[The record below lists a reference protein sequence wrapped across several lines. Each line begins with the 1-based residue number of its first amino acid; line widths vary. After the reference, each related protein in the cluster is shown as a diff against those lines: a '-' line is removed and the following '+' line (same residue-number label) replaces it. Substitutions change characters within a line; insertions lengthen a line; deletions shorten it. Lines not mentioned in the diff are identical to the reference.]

1 MTIEELRDIL
11 NEILEKHPESRDQK
25 VLIRFWND
33 QAECNSY
40 ETVSDVE
47 TVQNKTQKILILDG
61 SSVCSEMQRC

>member
-11 NEILEKHPESRDQK
+11 NEILEKDPESREIK
-25 VLIRFWND
+25 VLIRYWND

-47 TVQNKTQKILILDG
+47 TVQGNQGKEKVLVLDG
-61 SSVCSEMQRC
+61 SSVV